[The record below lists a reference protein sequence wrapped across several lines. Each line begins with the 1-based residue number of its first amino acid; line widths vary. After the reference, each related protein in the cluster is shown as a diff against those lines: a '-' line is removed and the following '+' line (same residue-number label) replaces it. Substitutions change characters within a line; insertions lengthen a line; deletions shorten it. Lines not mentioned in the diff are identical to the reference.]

1 MAKMIIAPVKAPMA
15 SLKAALAS
23 TGTLR
28 ITAVLAFHVLV
39 AAMKRD
45 VNDSDKAG
53 NDLDK
58 ASHDESQ
65 LADPG
70 TSTRRQLRYCA
81 ALSAIACR
89 RRDGADR
96 KGAR

>member
-1 MAKMIIAPVKAPMA
+1 MAKMTIAPVKAPMA
-15 SLKAALAS
+15 SLMAILAL

-28 ITAVLAFHVLV
+28 ITAVLAFQVLV
-39 AAMKRD
+39 AAMTRD

-65 LADPG
+65 FVDPG
-70 TSTRRQLRYCA
+70 MNTRRHLRY
-81 ALSAIACR
+81 
-89 RRDGADR
+89 
-96 KGAR
+96 